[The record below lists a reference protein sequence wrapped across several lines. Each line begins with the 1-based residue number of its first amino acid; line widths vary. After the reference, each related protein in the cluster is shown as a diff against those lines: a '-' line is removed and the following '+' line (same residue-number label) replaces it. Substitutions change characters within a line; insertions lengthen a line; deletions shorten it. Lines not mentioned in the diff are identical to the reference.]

1 MMGLGIDASVQK
13 FFEIKLTYSEGSF
26 ALMAADEKEI
36 KTEIFSFIRA
46 CGYRLEEMNEQISET
61 ICEIFSDANTA
72 VCMSDQ
78 AGLRIDASAIVMNEA
93 IERKT
98 SSGPCIW
105 FTPTLVA
112 DLAVAVINVPES
124 VALSQQPQ
132 SLHQHHL
139 NVAFRI

>member
-1 MMGLGIDASVQK
+1 MMGLGIVASVQK
-13 FFEIKLTYSEGSF
+13 SFEIRLAYSEEAF
-26 ALMAADEKEI
+26 ALMAADEKEV

-61 ICEIFSDANTA
+61 ICEIYSDANTA

-78 AGLRIDASAIVMNEA
+78 ADLRIDASAIVMNEA

-105 FTPTLVA
+105 FTPALVSDVKCA
-112 DLAVAVINVPES
+112 RRSGTRLLVKFG
-124 VALSQQPQ
+124 
-132 SLHQHHL
+132 H
-139 NVAFRI
+139 RISPIVLQRISS